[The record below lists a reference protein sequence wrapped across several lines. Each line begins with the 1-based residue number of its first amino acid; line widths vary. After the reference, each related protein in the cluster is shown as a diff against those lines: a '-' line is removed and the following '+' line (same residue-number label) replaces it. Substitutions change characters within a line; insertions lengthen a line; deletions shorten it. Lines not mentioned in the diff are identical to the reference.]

1 MLMVASC
8 VLVCCESERAR
19 AACCSVAH
27 LPLRAQ
33 QPPRRSRG
41 DAQEGTAGSVDRQNV
56 QSMYIMVSVRGY
68 VCYVLLCVRA

>member
-1 MLMVASC
+1 M
-8 VLVCCESERAR
+8 
-19 AACCSVAH
+19 H

-33 QPPRRSRG
+33 RPPRRSRG
-41 DAQEGTAGSVDRQNV
+41 DAEEGTAGSVDRQNV